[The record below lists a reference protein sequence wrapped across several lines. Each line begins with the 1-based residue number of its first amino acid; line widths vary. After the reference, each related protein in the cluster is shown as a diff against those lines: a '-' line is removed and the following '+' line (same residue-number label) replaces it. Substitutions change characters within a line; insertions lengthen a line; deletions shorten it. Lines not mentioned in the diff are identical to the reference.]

1 MFGIFTIFLAAK
13 MSKENPAETC
23 TNEHKIMKTEPQPA
37 QDAVEYGKQMVIVKR
52 PQSTSSVED
61 CKIQTLKEEGNFLD
75 GPLETPEKMKKEDE
89 KRENVTCKED
99 SAFSSEKGKCHL

>member
-23 TNEHKIMKTEPQPA
+23 TNEHKILKAELQPA
-37 QDAVEYGKQMVIVKR
+37 QDAVEDGKQMVIVKT

-61 CKIQTLKEEGNFLD
+61 CKIQTLKEGNLLD

-89 KRENVTCKED
+89 KMENVPCKED
-99 SAFSSEKGKCHL
+99 SDSSSEKGKCHL

>member
-1 MFGIFTIFLAAK
+1 MLGIFTIFLAAK

-23 TNEHKIMKTEPQPA
+23 TNEHKILKAELLPG
-37 QDAVEYGKQMVIVKR
+37 QDAVEDGKQMVIVKT

-61 CKIQTLKEEGNFLD
+61 CKIQTLKEGDLD

-89 KRENVTCKED
+89 KMENVPCKED
-99 SAFSSEKGKCHL
+99 SASSSEKGNCHL